1 MSLLWE
7 LSPEWPEGPASQLS
21 LECAGFGHEV
31 RLMEAVRPDVADM
44 DLLCPQGNPLLSF
57 GPHFAVLG
65 ALFRLVLIGMG
76 S

>member
-7 LSPEWPEGPASQLS
+7 LSPAWPEGPASQVS

-44 DLLCPQGNPLLSF
+44 DLVSPGQPPSPLV
-57 GPHFAVLG
+57 PTV
-65 ALFRLVLIGMG
+65 
-76 S
+76 